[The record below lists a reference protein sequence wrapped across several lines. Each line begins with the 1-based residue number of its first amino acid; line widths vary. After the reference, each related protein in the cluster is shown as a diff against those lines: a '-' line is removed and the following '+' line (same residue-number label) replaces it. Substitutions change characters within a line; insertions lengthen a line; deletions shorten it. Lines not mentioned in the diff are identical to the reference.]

1 LEEAVHLLIIQGLHG
16 SGDSLAR
23 NLPYGAQ
30 RRLEIARAL
39 ASKPNLLLLD
49 EPSAGMNPREIMELM
64 ALIRK
69 LRDKLG
75 ITILLIEHHINL
87 VMRISEH
94 IMVLD
99 FGRKIAEGKPEEIQH
114 DAKVI
119 EAYLG
124 RSASEKLE
132 SYTHATA

>member
-1 LEEAVHLLIIQGLHG
+1 
-16 SGDSLAR
+16 
-23 NLPYGAQ
+23 
-30 RRLEIARAL
+30 LEIARAL

-49 EPSAGMNPREIMELM
+49 EPSAGMNPRETFELM

-87 VMRISEH
+87 VMRISER